1 MGLMLLRTV
10 LITVYGILAAL
21 TIIVDYFSKPVLGY
35 ITKPLLMPLL
45 TVFYYYTACK
55 LNIYI
60 VFALIAA
67 FITIL
72 FMLNQKK
79 NFNKLIIIFFIS
91 LFNILFSI
99 AVLKTNYYLEY
110 IPVWFYLTLIPFTII
125 YILAFRKIYIK
136 TAKTS
141 IRLLIILYSISSI
154 VLIFT
159 IISRAWKYSS
169 MSLCLPIIGLI
180 LMSFSSILFILNDY
194 FKKIKNTDLLINT
207 AGIYGVLIL
216 IMGVIPDW

>member
-45 TVFYYYTACK
+45 TVFYYYTAYK

-72 FMLNQKK
+72 FMLNSKK

-136 TAKTS
+136 TPKTS
-141 IRLLIILYSISSI
+141 IRLFIILYSISST

>member
-1 MGLMLLRTV
+1 
-10 LITVYGILAAL
+10 
-21 TIIVDYFSKPVLGY
+21 
-35 ITKPLLMPLL
+35 
-45 TVFYYYTACK
+45 
-55 LNIYI
+55 
-60 VFALIAA
+60 
-67 FITIL
+67 
-72 FMLNQKK
+72 MLNQKK

>member
-1 MGLMLLRTV
+1 MLLRTV